1 MLMQAVSRPVISI
14 DTITD
19 VAVVAYLGVNRYLMS
34 LDQGAV
40 PSPSHE
46 LNSWLTAAVSILAF
60 VWMVSRIW
68 EQVVSRGK
76 ENAKGI
82 AEEKTEREKLK
93 ETVAEY
99 KIDLTERRASVDLR
113 IEKLQ
118 WAIEAILKRMDVYDS
133 RERKNLR
140 KLEHIDTR
148 MRPWL
153 KEFEP
158 VGTRSMSAAFSEIEG
173 EEPTGEGNGT

>member
-1 MLMQAVSRPVISI
+1 MRAAGRPVLSL
-14 DTITD
+14 DAITD
-19 VAVVAYLGVNRYLMS
+19 VAVVAYLGVNRYLAS
-34 LDQGAV
+34 LDSQSL

-46 LNSWLTAAVSILAF
+46 LNSWLTAAVSVLAF

-82 AEEKTEREKLK
+82 AEEKTEREKIK
-93 ETVAEY
+93 EAVAEY
-99 KIDLTERRASVDLR
+99 KIDLTERRAKVDSRLD
-113 IEKLQ
+113 KLD
-118 WAIEAILKRMDVYDS
+118 WTIGALLKRMDAYDS

-140 KLEHIDTR
+140 KLEHLETR
-148 MRPWL
+148 MSPWL

-158 VGTRSMSAAFSEIEG
+158 SGTRSISAAFSEIEG
-173 EEPTGEGNGT
+173 EEATDDGNRE